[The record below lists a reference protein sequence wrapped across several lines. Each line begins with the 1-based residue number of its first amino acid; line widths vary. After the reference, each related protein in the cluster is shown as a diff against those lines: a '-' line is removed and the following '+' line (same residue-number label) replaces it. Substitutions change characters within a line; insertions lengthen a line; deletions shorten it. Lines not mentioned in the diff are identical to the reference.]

1 MKYKLIIIIF
11 ISGLFFQSCN
21 YFKKHR
27 LFSKKVDTIQEIKP
41 EIQQEPVIDTT
52 VYSQP
57 AVEEPVKTA
66 ENTNTSKQIN
76 DFNASSGK
84 RYFMIVGSFLDQKNA
99 ERYAQ
104 KLQNMGYTPEIINDA
119 SNGFHRVSA
128 RSYDNFKTGISEIPE
143 FRSSVATKAWVH
155 VKK

>member
-1 MKYKLIIIIF
+1 MKKLIIVIF
-11 ISGLFFQSCN
+11 ISGLLLQGCN

-27 LFSKKVDTIQEIKP
+27 LFSKKVDTLQEIKP
-41 EIQQEPVIDTT
+41 VTQTEPLVDTT

-57 AVEEPVKTA
+57 AVEEQIPPAVTDNTPKNSDDFTA
-66 ENTNTSKQIN
+66 
-76 DFNASSGK
+76 SGDK

-104 KLQNMGYTPEIINDA
+104 KLRDMGYSPKILDDA
-119 SNGFHRVSA
+119 ANGFHRVSA
-128 RSYDNFKTGISEIPE
+128 RSYDNFKTSIDEISM
-143 FRSSVATKAWVH
+143 FRSSVASKAWVH

>member
-1 MKYKLIIIIF
+1 MKNKLVALIF
-11 ISGLFFQSCN
+11 ISGLLFQGCN

-27 LFSKKVDTIQEIKP
+27 LFSKKVDTLHEITA
-41 EIQQEPVIDTT
+41 EPQKEAIVDTT

-57 AVEEPVKTA
+57 AVEEPVVTTEKQSTTEA
-66 ENTNTSKQIN
+66 NNNFNT
-76 DFNASSGK
+76 SSGK

-104 KLQNMGYTPEIINDA
+104 KLRDMGYSPEIINDA

-128 RSYDNFKTGISEIPE
+128 RSYDSFKTGINEISM